1 VIPGG
6 AGWVDDATTTRA
18 RRKRLQQRQAG
29 GGAELSALAD
39 EDDPGRFG
47 RGVAAARSRI
57 RWVKTVAPPLN

>member
-1 VIPGG
+1 MISGG
-6 AGWVDDATTTRA
+6 AGWVDDATTTRP
-18 RRKRLQQRQAG
+18 KRLQQRQAR

-57 RWVKTVAPPLN
+57 RWAKTVAPPPN